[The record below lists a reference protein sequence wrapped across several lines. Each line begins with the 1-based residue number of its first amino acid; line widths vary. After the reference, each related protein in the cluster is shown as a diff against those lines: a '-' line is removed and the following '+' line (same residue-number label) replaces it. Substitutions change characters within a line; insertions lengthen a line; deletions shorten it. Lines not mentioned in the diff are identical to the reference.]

1 MQLSSLESN
10 KIIDRINKLLIKE
23 KNFKAIRLLNKVVRD
38 DPSNYDA
45 WLLLGIAK
53 RRVCLLSEA
62 IDCFENATNIDSEKE
77 EAWGLYTIT
86 LIDNGRLEDAQE
98 IIEKASRLNPSN
110 SKLSF
115 YKETLIH
122 VYEKF
127 GPFF

>member
-1 MQLSSLESN
+1 MQLSSLESS
-10 KIIDRINKLLIKE
+10 KTIAKINKLLIKE
-23 KNFKAIRLLNKVVRD
+23 KNFKAILLLNKVVND
-38 DPSNYDA
+38 DPLNYDA

-62 IDCFENATNIDSEKE
+62 AKCFETATNLDSEKE
-77 EAWGLYTIT
+77 EGWGLYTIT
-86 LIDNGRLEDAQE
+86 LIDDGRLEDAQK
-98 IIEKASRLNPSN
+98 IIEKASRLNPLN

-115 YKETLIH
+115 YKENLIH

>member
-1 MQLSSLESN
+1 MQLSSLESS
-10 KIIDRINKLLIKE
+10 KTIDRINKLLMKE
-23 KNFKAIRLLNKVVRD
+23 KNFKAIRLLNKLVRD
-38 DPSNYDA
+38 EPSNYDA
-45 WLLLGIAK
+45 WLLLGVAK

-62 IDCFENATNIDSEKE
+62 VQCFETATSIDSEKE

-86 LIDNGRLEDAQE
+86 LIDNGRIEDAQE
-98 IIEKASRLNPSN
+98 IIEKASRLNPLN

-115 YKETLIH
+115 YKENLIH